1 MTPFLFQISQDELGL
16 DREYLIDGLDNEIV
30 TAYYEYMVDVAV
42 IFGADRSRAEKEMKD
57 SLEFEM
63 QLANV
68 SSLEF
73 QSFLH

>member
-68 SSLEF
+68 SSLGF
-73 QSFLH
+73 LSFLH

>member
-1 MTPFLFQISQDELGL
+1 MFQISQDELGL

-73 QSFLH
+73 LSFLH

>member
-73 QSFLH
+73 LSFLH